1 VILGLILVVDPLTIS
16 LSAVFWTLVRV
27 LSW

>member
-1 VILGLILVVDPLTIS
+1 MLLGLILVVYPLTIS